1 LFVFVFYTQ
10 PLTYEITTY
19 LKPTNRGLRGEPYTN
34 LSEMNLL
41 NESFKFCVEQIRKSQ
56 YLTLDLINFE
66 LIDLLHDLKGVTYFE
81 DLTKDKI
88 VFALP
93 LTKLKTK

>member
-1 LFVFVFYTQ
+1 
-10 PLTYEITTY
+10 
-19 LKPTNRGLRGEPYTN
+19 
-34 LSEMNLL
+34 MNLL
-41 NESFKFCVEQIRKSQ
+41 NESFKFCVVQIRKSK

-66 LIDLLHDLKGVTYFE
+66 LMDLLYDLKGVTYFE

-93 LTKLKTK
+93 LPNLRQNNLQRRKGLYS